1 MATNMFVTNIPNGTS
16 IQVMRGT
23 AIHLAKQA
31 LSSKTIAEDGSLVLD
46 YLKIWQLAGAIGIS
60 REEAREICVEVV
72 EKDLSVEEV
81 IDRYAEKAS
90 SGKKDTFA
98 YMKESLSK
106 INR

>member
-1 MATNMFVTNIPNGTS
+1 MFVTNIPNGTS

-23 AIHLAKQA
+23 AIHLVKSA
-31 LSSKTIAEDGSLVLD
+31 LNSMTVAEDGSLMLD
-46 YLKIWQLAGAIGIS
+46 YLKIWQLSGTLGIS

-81 IDRYAEKAS
+81 IDRYAEKAGV
-90 SGKKDTFA
+90 GKRETFEL
-98 YMKESLSK
+98 MKGSLAK